1 MREDFLSP
9 FGKEKTMN
17 QPMLKLLAAT
27 LLMIA
32 TTLLPQRAESSTC
45 CTNCQN
51 RLNSCYAS
59 CDASYTSCAQRCP
72 GCPF

>member
-1 MREDFLSP
+1 M
-9 FGKEKTMN
+9 K
-17 QPMLKLLAAT
+17 QPVMKLIAAT

-32 TTLLPQRAESSTC
+32 TQLLPVPAAEASTC

-59 CDASYTSCAQRCP
+59 CDNAYTSCAMGCP